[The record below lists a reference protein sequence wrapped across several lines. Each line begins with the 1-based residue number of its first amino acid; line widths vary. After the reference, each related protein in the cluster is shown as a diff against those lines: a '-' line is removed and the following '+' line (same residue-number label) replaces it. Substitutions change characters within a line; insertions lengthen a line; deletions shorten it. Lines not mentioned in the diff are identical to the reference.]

1 MTRYLPR
8 SAPLRALVAV
18 AALAA
23 APPVRAQM
31 AMMDGMLGR
40 YPMTF
45 DASGTAWQ
53 PASTPMAGAMWGAG
67 GWSGMAEAAATLV
80 YDHQSGPRGDD
91 QAFVESMAMVM
102 AQHGAGPGTLTLK
115 AMGSLDPA
123 MGVRGY
129 PLLLQTGE
137 TADGATHLT
146 DRQHPHNLLMEL
158 GAVYALPLA
167 EGTSAFLYLAYP
179 GEPALGPATFMH
191 RTSGRDDP
199 AAPITHHWLDS
210 THITFGVA
218 TAGVVHGP
226 LKIEASWFNGREPDQ
241 HRWGFQPL
249 RFDSWSARITLNPTR
264 DLSLQVSRGHL
275 ASPEQLEPG
284 VSQNRLTAS
293 ATWNR
298 RLPHGNWQT
307 TIAWGRNTD
316 HPGNRLDGF
325 LLESAL
331 QWHALTVFA
340 RAERVTKDDLVL
352 GDAVPRRVAATS
364 LGAVWDR
371 PITRNLALG
380 LGVVAT
386 RNTVPADLAGAYG
399 SANPA
404 GVMPFIRLK
413 LN

>member
-1 MTRYLPR
+1 MK
-8 SAPLRALVAV
+8 RALAV
-18 AALAA
+18 ACALIPTVAHA
-23 APPVRAQM
+23 ENGM

-40 YPMTF
+40 YPMTL

-53 PASTPMAGAMWGAG
+53 PASTPMSGAMWGVG
-67 GWSGMAEAAATLV
+67 GWSGMTEAAATLA

-91 QAFVESMAMVM
+91 QVFSESMAMVM

-123 MGVRGY
+123 MGPRGY

-137 TADGATHLT
+137 TADGVSPLT

-158 GAVYALPLA
+158 GAVYSLPLT

-191 RTSGRDDP
+191 RASGRDDP

-218 TAGVVHGP
+218 TAGLVHGP
-226 LKIEASWFNGREPDQ
+226 VKIEASWFNGREPDQ

-249 RFDSWSARITLNPTR
+249 QFDSWSARITLNPTR

-275 ASPEQLEPG
+275 ASPEQLDPG
-284 VSQNRLTAS
+284 VSQDRLTVS

-298 RLPHGNWQT
+298 KLLRGNWQT
-307 TIAWGRNTD
+307 TLAWGRNAD
-316 HPGNRLDGF
+316 HPGHRLDGF

-331 QWHALTVFA
+331 QWRALTVFT
-340 RAERVTKDDLVL
+340 RAERVTKDDLVP
-352 GDAVPRRVAATS
+352 GNPVPRGVAATS

-371 PITRNLALG
+371 PIARHAFFG

-386 RNTVPADLAGAYG
+386 RNAVPANLAAAYG
-399 SANPA
+399 SADPA

>member
-1 MTRYLPR
+1 MTIR
-8 SAPLRALVAV
+8 
-18 AALAA
+18 AALAFAFA
-23 APPVRAQM
+23 AWAVGTGTARAQSAQM
-31 AMMDGMLGR
+31 PMRMMDGMLGP
-40 YPMTF
+40 YAMMQ

-53 PASTPMAGAMWGAG
+53 PASTPMQGMMWGSG
-67 GWSGMAEAAATLV
+67 GWSGMAEAAATLA

-91 QAFVESMAMVM
+91 RAFVESMAMVM

-123 MGVRGY
+123 MGARGY

-137 TADGATHLT
+137 TADGVAPLI

-167 EGTSAFLYLAYP
+167 EGTSAFLYFAYP

-191 RTSGRDDP
+191 RASGRDDP

-210 THITFGVA
+210 THITFGLA
-218 TAGVVHGP
+218 TAGLVHGP
-226 LKIEASWFNGREPDQ
+226 VKIEASWFNGREPDQ
-241 HRWGFQPL
+241 HHWGFQPL
-249 RFDSWSARITLNPTR
+249 RFDSWSARITLNPLR

-275 ASPEQLEPG
+275 ASPEQLEPD

-298 RLPHGNWQT
+298 RLPQGNWQT
-307 TIAWGRNTD
+307 TIAWGRNSD
-316 HPGNRLDGF
+316 HPGHRLDGF

-331 QWHALTVFA
+331 QWRTLTVFA
-340 RAERVTKDDLVL
+340 RAERVTKDDLVP
-352 GDAVPRRVAATS
+352 GDLTPRRVAATS

-371 PITRNLALG
+371 SIARHLVFG

-386 RNTVPADLAGAYG
+386 RNAVPADLAGAYG
-399 SANPA
+399 SADPA
-404 GVMPFIRLK
+404 GVMPFLRLK
-413 LN
+413 LQ